1 MNFKVINM
9 FNQLEIL
16 SDEQSKK
23 LYTIRKYIK
32 DLESVC
38 IAYSGGVDSTLVASL
53 AFEQLGNKA
62 IAVTGISPALANT
75 LREEAKSQAKWIGI
89 NQLEIKTS
97 ELEQSNYSKNPNDRC
112 FTCKKE
118 LHKHTTY
125 LSKKLNYKIVLDGVN
140 LDDLKDYRPGIKA
153 SKQAGVISPLAK
165 FKFSKQDIR
174 DISKALGFPWWDKP
188 AQPCLSSRFPY
199 GHEITS
205 DRLKMV
211 EKAEEYLKEGGLS
224 EVRVRCQGS
233 TARIEIPQDE
243 IKYFF
248 NKYNFSE
255 LVQYFSNLG
264 FNCTSLDLEGLI
276 SGKLNR

>member
-1 MNFKVINM
+1 M

-16 SDEQSKK
+16 SHEQNEK
-23 LYTIRKYIK
+23 LFKIRKYIK
-32 DLESVC
+32 SLDSVC
-38 IAYSGGVDSTLVASL
+38 VAYSGGVDSTLVASL

-62 IAVTGISPALANT
+62 VAITGISPALADS
-75 LREEAKSQAKWIGI
+75 LRAEAKSQAQWIGVKY
-89 NQLEIKTS
+89 LEIKTS
-97 ELEQSNYSKNPNDRC
+97 ELDQASYSENPKDRC

-125 LSKKLNYKIVLDGVN
+125 LSEKLNYNFVLDGVN
-140 LDDLKDYRPGIKA
+140 LDDLKDYRPGIEAAK
-153 SKQAGVISPLAK
+153 KAGVISPLAK

-174 DISKALGFPWWDKP
+174 EISRSLGFPWWDKP

-205 DRLKMV
+205 ERLKMV
-211 EKAEEYLKEGGLS
+211 EKAEEYLKKGGLS

-233 TARIEIPQDE
+233 TARIEIPRDE
-243 IKYFF
+243 LKHFF

-255 LVQYFSNLG
+255 LVQYFSHLG

>member
-1 MNFKVINM
+1 M

-16 SDEQSKK
+16 SDEQSEK
-23 LYTIRKYIK
+23 LYTIRRYIK
-32 DLESVC
+32 DLDSVC
-38 IAYSGGVDSTLVASL
+38 VAYSGGVDSTLVASL
-53 AFEQLGNKA
+53 AFEQLGEKVIA
-62 IAVTGISPALANT
+62 ITGISPALAKA
-75 LREEAKSQAKWIGI
+75 LRQEAKSQAKWIGVKHI
-89 NQLEIKTS
+89 EIQTS
-97 ELEQSNYSKNPNDRC
+97 ELDQPTYSTNPKDRC
-112 FTCKKE
+112 FACKKE

-125 LSKKLNYKIVLDGVN
+125 LSRKLNYKNVLDGVN
-140 LDDLKDYRPGIKA
+140 LDDLKDFRPGIEA
-153 SKQAGVISPLAK
+153 ARNAGVISPLAK

-205 DRLKMV
+205 ERLKMV
-211 EKAEEYLKEGGLS
+211 EKAEEYIKSGGIS
-224 EVRVRCQGS
+224 DVRVRCQGS
-233 TARIEIPQDE
+233 TARIEIPKDE
-243 IKYFF
+243 LNHFF